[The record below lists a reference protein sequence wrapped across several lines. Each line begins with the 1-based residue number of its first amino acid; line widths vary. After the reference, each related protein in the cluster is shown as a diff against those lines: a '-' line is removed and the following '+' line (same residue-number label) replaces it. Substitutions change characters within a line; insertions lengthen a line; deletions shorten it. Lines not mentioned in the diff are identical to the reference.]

1 MKSIYWFRYELRVN
15 DNISLN
21 KALDDSDEILF
32 VYIQD
37 LKISTTLIGVSLG
50 WEIFEKHLYY
60 GVQGLNSLNIGEK
73 LNEHGHSLNVYQ
85 DDPVKSLIKL
95 VKKFNIDRIYCES
108 IDAYEELDEEKG

>member
-1 MKSIYWFRYELRVN
+1 MKSIYWFRYDLRVN

-37 LKISTTLIGVSLG
+37 LKNFNNSDWGFLG

-60 GVQGLNSLNIGEK
+60 RA
-73 LNEHGHSLNVYQ
+73 
-85 DDPVKSLIKL
+85 LIH
-95 VKKFNIDRIYCES
+95 
-108 IDAYEELDEEKG
+108 